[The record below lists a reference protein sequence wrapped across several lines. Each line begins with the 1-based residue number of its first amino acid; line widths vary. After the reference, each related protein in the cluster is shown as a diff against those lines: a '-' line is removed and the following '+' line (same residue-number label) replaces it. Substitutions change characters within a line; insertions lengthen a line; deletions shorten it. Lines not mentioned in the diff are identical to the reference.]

1 MTNREPLQQP
11 HAQKEK
17 PDGLQ
22 TAGPL
27 TDRTD
32 HVRNGGDYTGNC
44 AAKQEQEPV
53 AWKVEVEIANHQGQ
67 SEYRTILAFR
77 PDPKL
82 ANGTYIVNEVLSATP
97 LYYATP
103 KPNTKVNSEAIP
115 EQISE
120 PVAVVKTLSMGEG
133 KPPFHYIDC
142 RHLPEGTPLYTA
154 PQRCPNCES
163 LMAQNTELDKQ
174 LARYEKHGVTCQTFR
189 HSVDASCGECNTQ
202 FGAAQEP
209 VASAW
214 WALVMGAAAEI
225 EDASNCLRD
234 EDARR
239 KALGGAKHYRDAAN
253 ALYTAPQRREWVG
266 LTDEEISKA
275 AAPYYGVQGFRVEA
289 FARAIEVKLKEKNA
303 ND

>member
-44 AAKQEQEPV
+44 AAEHAQEPV
-53 AWKVEVEIANHQGQ
+53 AWKVEVDIANHHGQ

-77 PDPKL
+77 PDPRL
-82 ANGTYIVNEVLSATP
+82 ANGTYIVNKVLSATP

-120 PVAVVKTLSMGEG
+120 PVAIVETLSMGEG
-133 KPPFHYIDC
+133 KPAFHYIEC

-163 LMAQNTELDKQ
+163 LEAQNTELDRK
-174 LARYEKHGVTCQTFR
+174 LAEL
-189 HSVDASCGECNTQ
+189 E
-202 FGAAQEP
+202 
-209 VASAW
+209 
-214 WALVMGAAAEI
+214 
-225 EDASNCLRD
+225 
-234 EDARR
+234 
-239 KALGGAKHYRDAAN
+239 
-253 ALYTAPQRREWVG
+253 RREWVG
-266 LTDEEISKA
+266 LDRKEMLAIIDQ
-275 AAPYYGVQGFRVEA
+275 QGAHKQTGLPMFYRDQCLDM
-289 FARAIEVKLKEKNA
+289 ARAIEVKLKEKNT
-303 ND
+303 